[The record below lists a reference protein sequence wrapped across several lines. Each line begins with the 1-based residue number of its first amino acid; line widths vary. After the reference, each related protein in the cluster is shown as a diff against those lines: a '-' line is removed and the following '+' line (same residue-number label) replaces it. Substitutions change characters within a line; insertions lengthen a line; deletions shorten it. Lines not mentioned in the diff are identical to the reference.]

1 MKVGKSQSTSA
12 VGGGPSDD
20 DLLQQQLDELQ
31 QLSLQVQQQTAAGK
45 FTDPA
50 GLENKIN
57 TTMKALSGPYE
68 AGTLSPD
75 QTSQLEKTLGVL
87 MQHRAQPPGERQGA
101 AFPKDD
107 RYDPAKAMSGG
118 AHLHKGGHAHA
129 RAQATPP
136 VDDADP
142 DANALP
148 QDPSRS

>member
-12 VGGGPSDD
+12 VGGAPSDD

-57 TTMKALSGPYE
+57 TTMKALSEPYE
-68 AGTLSPD
+68 AGKLSPD

-87 MQHRAQPPGERQGA
+87 MQHRAQPPGESQGTG
-101 AFPKDD
+101 FPKDD
-107 RYDPAKAMSGG
+107 RYDPAKAMAGG
-118 AHLHKGGHAHA
+118 VHLHKGGHGHAH
-129 RAQATPP
+129 ATPP
-136 VDDADP
+136 VDGSDP
-142 DANALP
+142 DSNTLP